1 MVLNNRSVK
10 YLYTESDL
18 IKAVAHNKLSFGRN
32 LLHKYIKHF
41 DSKTEETILTK
52 RCKRTSILLRH
63 FWHR

>member
-18 IKAVAHNKLSFGRN
+18 IKAVTPNKQTFGRN
-32 LLHKYIKHF
+32 LLHTYTKHF

-52 RCKRTSILLRH
+52 RCKRANILLKH
-63 FWHR
+63 FWYR